1 MSIALFSAFCSLM
14 VYTLSICF
22 LTLTLDA
29 LSSTATSLKSKEWP
43 VLDTCWNMFELIF
56 FFYTSFLCSSVLS
69 FNYRPVSPTYT
80 ALQSLQSIL
89 YTTPAWS
96 FVWRL
101 SFNLHISPRSVFV
114 GLWHNWMSY
123 FWRIRAVL
131 SEAPWMYGAHTL
143 FGFVYVLRRP
153 VLPFLSPCSSGYWLA
168 WLICGPFSLSTLLTT
183 WLVIYLIL

>member
-96 FVWRL
+96 SVWRL
-101 SFNLHISPRSVFV
+101 SFNLHISLEVFLWVCGTIECRISEESVQFSQKLLGCMERTLCLV
-114 GLWHNWMSY
+114 SFMYYDGRFCY
-123 FWRIRAVL
+123 F
-131 SEAPWMYGAHTL
+131 SPSAHQ
-143 FGFVYVLRRP
+143 
-153 VLPFLSPCSSGYWLA
+153 
-168 WLICGPFSLSTLLTT
+168 
-183 WLVIYLIL
+183 VIDQLD